1 MTLTITHNAGFFSC
15 CSLRLHYIINYINLN
30 SKIPNNVD
38 SSNQYQWYK
47 LNNEEDIIQY
57 FKNWNKRFKYKLKKH
72 LYKLNRVIDEVI
84 KDSLLKLI

>member
-1 MTLTITHNAGFFSC
+1 MDFTKIL
-15 CSLRLHYIINYINLN
+15 INNFNNELKNNSINFTFI
-30 SKIPNNVD
+30 KEV
-38 SSNQYQWYK
+38 
-47 LNNEEDIIQY
+47 NNEEDIIQY